1 MLIYTAHRKPEFL
14 RDDGTGNGFVFVKD
28 GFSWPAFLV
37 PFFWLIW
44 HRMWWALA
52 GYLIAV
58 AGVAGAGYA
67 AGFPDGLGTWL
78 GLLVNLYMGLEG
90 NNLRR
95 KVLSRRGYQ
104 EVADVA
110 ANDGEEA
117 AWRLFADRAHGE
129 AG

>member
-14 RDDGTGNGFVFVKD
+14 REEETGNGFVFVKD
-28 GFSWPAFLV
+28 GFSWPALLI

-52 GYLIAV
+52 GYVIAV
-58 AGVAGAGYA
+58 ACLAGIGYA
-67 AGFPDGLGTWL
+67 AGFPESLGTWL
-78 GLLVNLYMGLEG
+78 GLLVNFYMGLEG

-117 AWRLFADRAHGE
+117 ALRLFADRA
-129 AG
+129 AGGAG